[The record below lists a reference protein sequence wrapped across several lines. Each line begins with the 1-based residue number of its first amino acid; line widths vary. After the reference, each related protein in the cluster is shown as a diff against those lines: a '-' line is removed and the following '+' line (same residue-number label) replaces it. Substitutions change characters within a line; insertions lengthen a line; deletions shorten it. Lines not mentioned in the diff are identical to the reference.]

1 MDHTKTLNALL
12 HRQDLSHEEMTGLMH
27 SIMAGELAEIK
38 IAAILAALRSKGE
51 TVTEL
56 SAAVQVMRGLC
67 RRVEVEVGAHLID
80 TCGTGGDGKQTFN
93 VSTSVAF
100 VASVGGAR
108 VAKHGNKSVSSHC
121 GSADLLEAAG
131 AELKLDSQAIAT
143 AINRLGFGFIFAP
156 MHHQAMKHV
165 GPVRAELGVR
175 TMFNLLGPLCNP
187 TGCSSQLI
195 GLYSRDWLVPLAKTL
210 AKLGSKRVLLIHSAD
225 GLDEISPNESTY
237 AAELSDGKITEYEI
251 SPKSLGVSP
260 TPMNS
265 LQVSSAQESLAM
277 VRDTLK
283 GVNSAGAGIVALNAA
298 AALYVAGISS
308 SLEAGVEK
316 AKEIIASGKAW
327 QRLEDYVSFTKA
339 AHASN

>member
-1 MDHTKTLNALL
+1 MDQTKTLDALL
-12 HRQDLSHEEMTGLMH
+12 RRQDLNHDEMTALMQ
-27 SIMAGELAEIK
+27 SIMAGELSEIRL
-38 IAAILAALRSKGE
+38 AAFLAALRSKGE

-56 SAAVQVMRGLC
+56 SAAVQVMRSLC
-67 RRVEVEVGAHLID
+67 RRVEIEPEDCLID

-100 VASVGGAR
+100 VAAVGGAK

-131 AELKLDSQAIAT
+131 AKLSISSQAIAT
-143 AINRLGFGFIFAP
+143 AIRTLGFGFIFAP
-156 MHHQAMKHV
+156 MHHQAMKYV

-195 GLYSRDWLVPLAKTL
+195 GLYSRDWLVPLAQTL
-210 AKLGSKRVLLIHSAD
+210 KQLGSKRVLLVHSAE
-225 GLDEISPNESTY
+225 GLDEISPNEITY
-237 AAELSDGKITEYEI
+237 VAELRDGKITEDEI
-251 SPKSLGVSP
+251 SPKALGISP
-260 TPMNS
+260 VPIDK
-265 LQVSSAQESLAM
+265 LQVSSPQQSLAL

-283 GVNSAGAGIVALNAA
+283 GDNSSGAEIVALNAA
-298 AALYVAGISS
+298 AALYVAGISP

-316 AKEIIASGKAW
+316 AREIIASGEAW
-327 QRLEDYVSFTKA
+327 RRLEDYVSFTQTADA
-339 AHASN
+339 AN